1 MHRICLF
8 VICLVFSAGLFSQ
21 EQKVPQ
27 ETKKEASRRKKE
39 EREAKMEKQFRQTD
53 SLLNTRRFVLEAHF
67 LKPGSGDRVPVS
79 STLNFISVDSLA
91 AMLQIGSFQRVGV
104 NGAGGI
110 TEPGKI
116 SRWNLE
122 KDDKR
127 KNFYLTMTI
136 RGNYNTYDVSM
147 NIDYAGNSDATLTSI
162 RSGSLMFQ
170 GNVVSEKETVIY
182 RGQKY

>member
-1 MHRICLF
+1 MSRICVL
-8 VICLVFSAGLFSQ
+8 VVCLVFSAGLYSQ
-21 EQKVPQ
+21 EQKSTR
-27 ETKKEASRRKKE
+27 ETKQEASQRKKE

-53 SLLNTRRFVLEAHF
+53 SLLKARRFVLEAHF
-67 LKPGSGDRVPVS
+67 LKPGSGDRIPVS
-79 STLNFISVDSLA
+79 STLNFISVDSVT

-136 RGNYNTYDVSM
+136 RGDYNTYDVSM
-147 NIDYAGNSDATLTSI
+147 NIDYAGNSDATLTGI
-162 RSGSLMFQ
+162 RMGSLMFE
-170 GNVVSEKETVIY
+170 GNVVSEEETVIF
-182 RGQKY
+182 RGQKH